1 MKEVVMTTKTWTVQI
16 LLGEDEDT
24 TTANAVLEMH
34 GKAELRGHGNSRR
47 NPADPSVPMIGEEL
61 ATARA
66 LSDLAHQLLNVC
78 AHDIENSTRT
88 PASLHL

>member
-1 MKEVVMTTKTWTVQI
+1 MTTRTWTVHI
-16 LLGEDEDT
+16 RLGEDEDT
-24 TTANAVLEMH
+24 TRADAVLEMH
-34 GKAELRGHGNSRR
+34 GKTEIQGHGTSRR
-47 NPADPSVPMIGEEL
+47 NPDDPSVPMIGEEL

-78 AHDIENSTRT
+78 ARDIENSTRT

>member
-1 MKEVVMTTKTWTVQI
+1 MTTKTWTVQI

-24 TTANAVLEMH
+24 TRADAVLEMG
-34 GKAELRGHGNSRR
+34 GKTEIRGHGTSRR
-47 NPADPSVPMIGEEL
+47 NPDDPSVPMIGEEL

>member
-1 MKEVVMTTKTWTVQI
+1 MATRTWTVQI
-16 LLGEDEDT
+16 RLGEDEDT
-24 TTANAVLEMH
+24 TQADAVLEMN
-34 GKAELRGHGNSRR
+34 GKTEIRGHGSSRR
-47 NPADPSVPMIGEEL
+47 NPDDPSVPMIGEEL

-78 AHDIENSTRT
+78 ARDIENSTRT

>member
-1 MKEVVMTTKTWTVQI
+1 MTTKTWTVQI
-16 LLGEDEDT
+16 LLGEDDET
-24 TTANAVLEMH
+24 TRADAVLDMQ
-34 GKAELRGHGNSRR
+34 GKTELRGHGTSRR
-47 NPADPSVPMIGEEL
+47 NPDDPAVPMIGEEL

>member
-1 MKEVVMTTKTWTVQI
+1 MTTKTWTVQI

-24 TTANAVLEMH
+24 THADAVLDMH
-34 GKAELRGHGNSRR
+34 AKTEIRGHGASRR
-47 NPADPSVPMIGEEL
+47 NPDDPSVPMIGDEL

-66 LSDLAHQLLNVC
+66 LSDLAHQLLNI
-78 AHDIENSTRT
+78 AARDIESSTRT

>member
-1 MKEVVMTTKTWTVQI
+1 MTTKTWTVQI
-16 LLGEDEDT
+16 VLGEDDDQT
-24 TTANAVLEMH
+24 RADAVLDLP
-34 GKAELRGHGNSRR
+34 GKTELRGHGTSRR
-47 NPADPSVPMIGEEL
+47 NPEDPSVPMIGDEL

-78 AHDIENSTRT
+78 ARDIESSTRT

>member
-1 MKEVVMTTKTWTVQI
+1 MTTKTWTVQI

-24 TTANAVLEMH
+24 TKADAVLDMQ
-34 GKAELRGHGNSRR
+34 GKTEIRGHGTSRR
-47 NPADPSVPMIGEEL
+47 NPDDPSVPMIGEEL

-78 AHDIENSTRT
+78 ARDIENSTRT

>member
-1 MKEVVMTTKTWTVQI
+1 MTTKTWTVQI

-24 TTANAVLEMH
+24 TRADAVLDMQ
-34 GKAELRGHGNSRR
+34 GKTEIQGHGTSRR
-47 NPADPSVPMIGEEL
+47 NPDDPSVPMIGEEL

-66 LSDLAHQLLNVC
+66 LSDLAHQLLVVC
-78 AHDIENSTRT
+78 ARDIENSTRT

>member
-1 MKEVVMTTKTWTVQI
+1 MTTRTWTVQI
-16 LLGEDEDT
+16 LLGESEDT
-24 TTANAVLEMH
+24 TQADAVLEMD
-34 GKAELRGHGNSRR
+34 GKTEIRGHGTSRR
-47 NPADPSVPMIGEEL
+47 HPDDPSVPMIGEEL
-61 ATARA
+61 APARA

>member
-1 MKEVVMTTKTWTVQI
+1 MMTTKTWTVQI

-24 TTANAVLEMH
+24 TRADAVLEVQ
-34 GKAELRGHGNSRR
+34 GKTEIRGHGTSRR
-47 NPADPSVPMIGEEL
+47 NPDDPSVPMIGEEL

-78 AHDIENSTRT
+78 ARDIENSTRT

>member
-1 MKEVVMTTKTWTVQI
+1 MTTRTWTVQI

-24 TTANAVLEMH
+24 TTADAVLETQ
-34 GKAELRGHGNSRR
+34 GKNEIRGHGTSRR
-47 NPADPSVPMIGEEL
+47 NPDDPSVPMIGEEL

-66 LSDLAHQLLNVC
+66 LSDLAHQLLTT
-78 AHDIENSTRT
+78 AARDIESSTRS

>member
-1 MKEVVMTTKTWTVQI
+1 MTTKTWTVQI

-24 TTANAVLEMH
+24 TQADAVLEMQ
-34 GKAELRGHGNSRR
+34 GKEQLRGHGTSQR
-47 NPADPSVPMIGEEL
+47 NPDDPSVPMIGEEL

-66 LSDLAHQLLNVC
+66 LSDLAHQLLTVC
-78 AHDIENSTRT
+78 ARDIESSTRT